1 MHMSWFFIALLAPLL
16 WAFTNHIDKLLLE
29 KYFGD
34 NGVGTLMIFSSI
46 VGIVMLPI
54 LFFINPDIFNIGLQS
69 ALILLLGGVIAA
81 SVLWLYFEALK
92 DEEASIVVVFYQLIP
107 VFAYL
112 FGYIILGEVL
122 TQLELIAMAV
132 IILGTLVVSVE
143 IDTENNFRL
152 RRKTIYLMTLAAAL
166 SAFESVI
173 FKFVAVQEDLWVSL
187 FWDNAGLGV
196 VGIMLFF
203 FIAAYRKDFLK
214 TLRTKSFPI
223 LSLNGF
229 NEGLY
234 VGGNVL
240 FAYTFLLAPVALVL
254 LVNAYQPLFVFA
266 IGVILTL
273 FFPKLGA
280 ESLTI
285 RNISQKLVA
294 IAIVG
299 IGTYLLLLPS

>member
-1 MHMSWFFIALLAPLL
+1 MSWFFIALLAPLL
-16 WAFTNHIDKLLLE
+16 WAFTNHIDKLLLQ
-29 KYFGD
+29 KYFSD

-46 VGIVMLPI
+46 VGIVMLPV
-54 LFFINPDIFNIGLQS
+54 FFFVNPDIFDIGLQN
-69 ALILLLGGVIAA
+69 ALILLIGGVIAA

-143 IDTENNFRL
+143 IDAENNFRL

-187 FWDNAGLGV
+187 FWDNAGLGI
-196 VGIMLFF
+196 VGILLFLF
-203 FIAAYRKDFLK
+203 VAHYRRDFLK
-214 TLRTKSFPI
+214 TLQTKSFPI
-223 LSLNGF
+223 LSLNGL

-285 RNISQKLVA
+285 RNVSQKLVA

-299 IGTYLLLLPS
+299 IGTYLLFLPT

>member
-1 MHMSWFFIALLAPLL
+1 MSWFFIALLAPLL

-34 NGVGTLMIFSSI
+34 NGVGTLMIFSSMI
-46 VGIVMLPI
+46 GIVMLPVF
-54 LFFINPDIFNIGLQS
+54 FFINPDIFNIGLQN

-143 IDTENNFRL
+143 IDAENNFRL

-173 FKFVAVQEDLWVSL
+173 FKFVAVQEDLWISL

-196 VGIMLFF
+196 VGIMLFI
-203 FIAAYRKDFLK
+203 FIAHYRKDFLK
-214 TLRTKSFPI
+214 TLRSKSFPI
-223 LSLNGF
+223 LSLNGL

-234 VGGNVL
+234 VSGNVL

-254 LVNAYQPLFVFA
+254 LMNAYQPLFVFA

-299 IGTYLLLLPS
+299 IGTYLLFLPS

>member
-1 MHMSWFFIALLAPLL
+1 MSWFFIALLAPLL
-16 WAFTNHIDKLLLE
+16 WSFTNHIDKLLLQ

-46 VGIVMLPI
+46 VGIVMLPV
-54 LFFINPDIFNIGLQS
+54 FFIVNPDIFNIS
-69 ALILLLGGVIAA
+69 FKNALILLLGGVIAA

-196 VGIMLFF
+196 VGIILFLF
-203 FIAAYRKDFLK
+203 VAHYRKDFLK
-214 TLRTKSFPI
+214 TLQTKSFPI
-223 LSLNGF
+223 LSLNGL

-254 LVNAYQPLFVFA
+254 LVNAYQPLFVFV

-285 RNISQKLVA
+285 RNISQKMVA

-299 IGTYLLLLPS
+299 IGTYLLFLPS

>member
-1 MHMSWFFIALLAPLL
+1 MSWFFIALGAPLL

-54 LFFINPDIFNIGLQS
+54 FFFVNPDILNIGLQN

-196 VGIMLFF
+196 VGIILFLF
-203 FIAAYRKDFLK
+203 VAHYRKDFLK
-214 TLRTKSFPI
+214 TLQTKSFPI